1 MWIVPFWGDLIVLH
15 TYPFIPYP
23 WVINHSPMF
32 KKNTVVLLGP
42 EFSVCRHHSIIFHA
56 HPRQP
61 SAASHEQTSWG
72 EQLLNDL
79 QDGDLLN
86 VTLQVDQK
94 NWMTNEI
101 SPKWIKMVWL
111 MKVSE
116 ESIHDHFLVWG
127 VFDIVWWM
135 FGVWMD
141 IWTDLWYLWW
151 YFNSIL

>member
-1 MWIVPFWGDLIVLH
+1 
-15 TYPFIPYP
+15 
-23 WVINHSPMF
+23 
-32 KKNTVVLLGP
+32 
-42 EFSVCRHHSIIFHA
+42 
-56 HPRQP
+56 
-61 SAASHEQTSWG
+61 
-72 EQLLNDL
+72 
-79 QDGDLLN
+79 